1 MDFSRM
7 NYRLIS
13 ACKHVGHCC
22 VCVCVVCAEFLG
34 RLMPVCD
41 LQALVVSHGL
51 GGALRSQC
59 VTLGGA
65 YTPFASSHST
75 K

>member
-1 MDFSRM
+1 M
-7 NYRLIS
+7 
-13 ACKHVGHCC
+13 
-22 VCVCVVCAEFLG
+22 CVCVVCAEFLG